1 MWRSNF
7 SDVGHV
13 RKTDLSIF
21 IPHTHP
27 TARLRGKTWQN
38 KKGEEILIKSARDYV
53 HILSSKPIK
62 KKREKSVK
70 S

>member
-13 RKTDLSIF
+13 RKTAFPISIT
-21 IPHTHP
+21 HTHP
-27 TARLRGKTWQN
+27 TARLKGKTWQN
-38 KKGEEILIKSARDYV
+38 KGEEILIKSARDYV
-53 HILSSKPIK
+53 HILLSKPVQ